1 MISTFQIAPSAFPG
15 FFVFGRLSETISR
28 NSGRKGK
35 IPPAGCDKINGSGG
49 VYWRSRRNPKGGRF
63 MKQTVYIDVLVLVNL
78 LVNYFLLL
86 LVRSFLH
93 VQAGRGRLFLGALAG
108 ALGSLVILLPQP
120 HWSVGLFYRLALSAV
135 MTAVCFCPVS
145 PRLFW
150 KLMGLLYL
158 AAFGF
163 AGFMLAL
170 WAMGQ
175 SSGLLMNNGILYL
188 PVSPMLLPAA
198 GGGGLSGNETAS
210 PHHRSPGTGKPFLYR
225 FGAQRQPK
233 GGFSGKSGYRQHP
246 DGTFFTP
253 ACAGGGKVRA
263 FAGAPLLFET
273 EYGSGKLVGRGAAHP
288 LSRGFRTGFS
298 PRICAGGAESI
309 RQRGKPCSAG
319 LLDCGL

>member
-1 MISTFQIAPSAFPG
+1 
-15 FFVFGRLSETISR
+15 
-28 NSGRKGK
+28 
-35 IPPAGCDKINGSGG
+35 
-49 VYWRSRRNPKGGRF
+49 

-150 KLMGLLYL
+150 KLLGLLYL

-188 PVSPMLLPAA
+188 PVSPMLLLLLAA
-198 GGGGLSGNETAS
+198 AAYLVMKLLHRITGPREPGSRFCTVSVRSGS
-210 PHHRSPGTGKPFLYR
+210 
-225 FGAQRQPK
+225 RQVV
-233 GGFSGKSGYRQHP
+233 FQ
-246 DGTFFTP
+246 
-253 ACAGGGKVRA
+253 GKVDTGSTLTEPFSHRPA
-263 FAGAPLLFET
+263 LVVEKSVLLPVLPSCLKQNTAPENWSEGVRLIP
-273 EYGSGKLVGRGAAHP
+273 YHAVSGPGFLPGFVPEEMKVSGGEESLVLRDCWIAVCDRQLGDGRFQALIPPAI
-288 LSRGFRTGFS
+288 F
-298 PRICAGGAESI
+298 
-309 RQRGKPCSAG
+309 
-319 LLDCGL
+319 D

>member
-1 MISTFQIAPSAFPG
+1 MIVGSAVAAGILAGAYFGMAIYFCFHFLPGTRINGMDCSMKTAEGFQHELEKSVEDYTLTVTVPGALEQPEVCGGNEGRTESAESG
-15 FFVFGRLSETISR
+15 QGGEKAGYSR
-28 NSGRKGK
+28 VISGREIDLELASEDQAQSILEKQAK
-35 IPPAGCDKINGSGG
+35 PE
-49 VYWRSRRNPKGGRF
+49 RGRF

-150 KLMGLLYL
+150 KLLGLLYL

-188 PVSPMLLPAA
+188 PVSPMLLLLLAA
-198 GGGGLSGNETAS
+198 AAYLVMKLLHRITGPREPGSRFCTVSVRSGS
-210 PHHRSPGTGKPFLYR
+210 RKVVF
-225 FGAQRQPK
+225 Q
-233 GGFSGKSGYRQHP
+233 
-246 DGTFFTP
+246 
-253 ACAGGGKVRA
+253 GKVD
-263 FAGAPLLFET
+263 T
-273 EYGSGKLVGRGAAHP
+273 GSTLTAVIQG
-288 LSRGFRTGFS
+288 
-298 PRICAGGAESI
+298 
-309 RQRGKPCSAG
+309 
-319 LLDCGL
+319 

>member
-1 MISTFQIAPSAFPG
+1 
-15 FFVFGRLSETISR
+15 
-28 NSGRKGK
+28 
-35 IPPAGCDKINGSGG
+35 
-49 VYWRSRRNPKGGRF
+49 

-150 KLMGLLYL
+150 KLLGLLYL

-188 PVSPMLLPAA
+188 PVSPMLLLLLAA
-198 GGGGLSGNETAS
+198 AAYLVMKLLHRITGPREPGSRFCTVSVRSGS
-210 PHHRSPGTGKPFLYR
+210 
-225 FGAQRQPK
+225 RQVV
-233 GGFSGKSGYRQHP
+233 FQ
-246 DGTFFTP
+246 
-253 ACAGGGKVRA
+253 GKVDTGSTLTEPFSHRPA
-263 FAGAPLLFET
+263 LVVENSVLLPVLPSCLKQNTAPENWSEGVRLIP
-273 EYGSGKLVGRGAAHP
+273 YHAVSGPGFLPGFVPEELKVSVGEKSLVLRDCWIAVCDRQLGDGRFQALIPPAI
-288 LSRGFRTGFS
+288 F
-298 PRICAGGAESI
+298 
-309 RQRGKPCSAG
+309 
-319 LLDCGL
+319 D